1 MDSVTFQDVAVEFTR
16 EEWCLLDFSQKVL
29 YRDVMLEI
37 SQNLLSLGLPAP
49 KANWISQLDQREVPW
64 IQERQAPGDFCPD
77 EETGPETKESTP
89 KLRVSYDFSLKEIGR
104 CGTKVEKKP
113 DNWESHSG
121 QLKITFRQTPS
132 ARRDD
137 KCNNFDQ
144 RVQSQES
151 TVFVRQRVLKQ
162 KSHNE
167 CDTTENG
174 FRQYSEL
181 IQCRKITSVTGYS
194 KSNEFE
200 EHFNNQLEL
209 IHHHGKHTGMKALR
223 VMNQRQPSV

>member
-37 SQNLLSLGLPAP
+37 SQNLLSL
-49 KANWISQLDQREVPW
+49 
-64 IQERQAPGDFCPD
+64 D